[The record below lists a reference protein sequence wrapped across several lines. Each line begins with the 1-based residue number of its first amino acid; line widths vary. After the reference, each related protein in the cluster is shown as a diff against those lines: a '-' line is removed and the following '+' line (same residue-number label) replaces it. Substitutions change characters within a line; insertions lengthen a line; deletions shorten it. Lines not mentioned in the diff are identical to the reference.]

1 MIVPLAYGQ
10 GYLPVELP
18 EDRTTVIRP
27 RHQPGLPDEKRAV
40 WEALERPIQAPPLR
54 EWVRPGMKIC
64 ILFTDITRATPNHRL
79 IPWLLE
85 YLSFV
90 PRDHITLLN
99 QTGTHRPN
107 TRAELERMLTP
118 EVVAQYR
125 VLNHECEKES
135 EQVYLGDL
143 PNGTPVWIN
152 RHAVEADLRIVT
164 GFIEPHFLPD
174 SAAGP
179 RGSCRGWRDC
189 GPSWAITAPG
199 TLGTRT
205 PRSGCWME
213 IRHGRRFGRW
223 RCGWAPVSC

>member
-1 MIVPLAYGQ
+1 MEQ

-18 EDRTTVIRP
+18 DDRTTVIRP

-40 WEALERPIQAPPLR
+40 WEALERPIEAPPLR

-90 PRDHITLLN
+90 PPENVTLLN

-125 VLNHECEKES
+125 VRQPRVRERSRSWCIWGTCPTAPLCGS
-135 EQVYLGDL
+135 I
-143 PNGTPVWIN
+143 GTPW
-152 RHAVEADLRIVT
+152 RRT
-164 GFIEPHFLPD
+164 C
-174 SAAGP
+174 
-179 RGSCRGWRDC
+179 GS
-189 GPSWAITAPG
+189 
-199 TLGTRT
+199 
-205 PRSGCWME
+205 
-213 IRHGRRFGRW
+213 
-223 RCGWAPVSC
+223 